1 MAGDISAHAGPG
13 HGHNRPL
20 QHRPLH
26 CSSRHEV
33 GIPKGGSANDGAAQ
47 TLCAEGPS
55 SDQRSVISWEDWL
68 RTTWVRHALSKS
80 DSEPCEM
87 ATPNHVRH
95 CAYRMMMVVHK
106 SFFNR
111 VPAWARAPFSR
122 RGMWLLVVPP

>member
-68 RTTWVRHALSKS
+68 R
-80 DSEPCEM
+80 
-87 ATPNHVRH
+87 
-95 CAYRMMMVVHK
+95 
-106 SFFNR
+106 
-111 VPAWARAPFSR
+111 R
-122 RGMWLLVVPP
+122 RGSATLCQNPTLSHARWPRPNTFATARIG